1 LASASERPDL
11 ARLAELERIAG
22 LVAEEVTAWR
32 ERCLAAEAELA
43 ELRAKG
49 ASFVSGDIAQ
59 ARERT
64 TELEA
69 ENRELSARI
78 AVAREQIEQLRTRL
92 RFVDEGAF
100 GGRT

>member
-1 LASASERPDL
+1 VSASEAPDS
-11 ARLAELERIAG
+11 ARLAELERVARGVVEEIAR
-22 LVAEEVTAWR
+22 WR

-43 ELRAKG
+43 ELRARG

-69 ENRELSARI
+69 ENRELARRI
-78 AVAREQIEQLRTRL
+78 AIAREQVEQLRTRL
-92 RFVDEGAF
+92 RFVEEGAF
-100 GGRT
+100 GARR